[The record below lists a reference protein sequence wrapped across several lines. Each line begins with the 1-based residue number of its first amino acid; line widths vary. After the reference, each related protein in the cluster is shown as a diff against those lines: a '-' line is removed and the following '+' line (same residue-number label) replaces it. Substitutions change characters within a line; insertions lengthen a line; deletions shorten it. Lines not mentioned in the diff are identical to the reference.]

1 MRASNRVG
9 AAEAQS
15 RSETQRK
22 QNMKSRK
29 RTASY
34 AVLSLDEI
42 RQIFL
47 FAESSAIASYGHAEG
62 TACVILRGES
72 VKMRGKVQANFS
84 TLCANGKEVR
94 LKY

>member
-1 MRASNRVG
+1 M

-15 RSETQRK
+15 RSETQRT

-29 RTASY
+29 MTASY

-47 FAESSAIASYGHAEG
+47 FAERSAIASYGHAEG
-62 TACVILRGES
+62 AACVILRGES
-72 VKMRGKVQANFS
+72 VRMKGKVQANFS
-84 TLCANGKEVR
+84 TLCANGEEVR